1 MLTRHNVFREMECL
15 PLFVESDILNQLAF
29 KHAKRMARLCWLN
42 DNKLKEILNNLNIY
56 SEIVWNISLGSIPE
70 VAIKKLINDPE
81 HRSKILGDY
90 QHFGCGSY
98 KGRNEIRYWCMLYGA
113 LRK

>member
-1 MLTRHNVFREMECL
+1 MLNKHNVFREIEGL
-15 PLFVESDILNQLAF
+15 ELLVESSILNEVAF

-42 DNKLKEILNNLNIY
+42 DHKLSELLVGLDDYEI
-56 SEIVWNISLGSIPE
+56 IVWNISLGSNPE

-90 QHFGCGSY
+90 QHFGHGSY
-98 KGRNEIRYWCMLYGA
+98 KGRNDIRYHCMLYGK
-113 LRK
+113 LK